1 MLALTRK
8 HNRGGVFLRKEKW
21 ETLSGI
27 KIPLDFQEDGENAS
41 SENAGQP
48 PYTRG
53 IHSTMYRSRLWTMRQ
68 YAGFSSAKQT
78 NERFKLLLD
87 RGQKGLSVA
96 FDLPTQLG
104 MDSDDAMSAGEIG
117 KVGVAIDSVAD
128 MQQLFADIPLD
139 KVSTSMTINSPAII
153 LLAMYIVVAEEQG
166 VSQSEIRGTIQNDIL
181 KEYIARGTYVF
192 PPSHSMRLISD
203 IFQYCTNSVPQWNTI
218 SISGYHIRE
227 AGSTAVQEVAYTL
240 SNALEYVKYAVNA
253 GLEVDS
259 FAPRLSFFFNCHNDF
274 FEEIAKFRAARKLW
288 HDLMTEHFKPT
299 NPKSSMLRF
308 HTQVAG
314 VSLTAQQPLNNIAR
328 VTIQALAAVCGGT
341 QSLHTNS
348 FDEALGLP
356 TEKSATVALRTQ
368 QVIAEESGAAD
379 VVDPLGGSHH
389 VEYLTEKIYSLARSE
404 IEKIDSYGGALKAM
418 EDGYQQR
425 AIHDAAWEH
434 LQQVESGERK
444 IVGVN
449 HGLMD
454 EGEGPETLTLD
465 PAIAQTQLDNLA
477 NLKKSRDMEKVKQCL
492 AAVSSCANGEENI
505 FPLIIEAVRNNCTLG
520 EVMNSM
526 KEIFG
531 TYRSPSGF

>member
-104 MDSDDAMSAGEIG
+104 MDSDDALSAGEIG

-192 PPSHSMRLISD
+192 PPNHSMRLISD

-240 SNALEYVKYAVNA
+240 SNALEYVKYAVDA

>member
-1 MLALTRK
+1 
-8 HNRGGVFLRKEKW
+8 
-21 ETLSGI
+21 
-27 KIPLDFQEDGENAS
+27 
-41 SENAGQP
+41 
-48 PYTRG
+48 
-53 IHSTMYRSRLWTMRQ
+53 
-68 YAGFSSAKQT
+68 
-78 NERFKLLLD
+78 
-87 RGQKGLSVA
+87 
-96 FDLPTQLG
+96 
-104 MDSDDAMSAGEIG
+104 
-117 KVGVAIDSVAD
+117 
-128 MQQLFADIPLD
+128 
-139 KVSTSMTINSPAII
+139 
-153 LLAMYIVVAEEQG
+153 
-166 VSQSEIRGTIQNDIL
+166 
-181 KEYIARGTYVF
+181 
-192 PPSHSMRLISD
+192 
-203 IFQYCTNSVPQWNTI
+203 
-218 SISGYHIRE
+218 
-227 AGSTAVQEVAYTL
+227 
-240 SNALEYVKYAVNA
+240 
-253 GLEVDS
+253 
-259 FAPRLSFFFNCHNDF
+259 
-274 FEEIAKFRAARKLW
+274 
-288 HDLMTEHFKPT
+288 MTEHFKPT